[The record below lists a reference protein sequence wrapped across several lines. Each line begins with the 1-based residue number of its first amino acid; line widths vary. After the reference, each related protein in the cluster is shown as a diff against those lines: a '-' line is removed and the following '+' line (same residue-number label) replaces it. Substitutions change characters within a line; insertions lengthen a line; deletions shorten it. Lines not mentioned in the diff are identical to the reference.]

1 MNKKILTEINIYPVK
16 SLGGFKV
23 SKGIIEKRGL
33 KHDRRWL
40 LINEQSD
47 FMTQRDYPQ
56 MTLLKAEVE
65 SENLVLSSK
74 KNPSD
79 KFILNINS
87 FSPEVVN
94 VPIWDDRCDA
104 NLINKEVD
112 EWLSDHLK
120 TNCRIVYM
128 PESTSR
134 EVDKKYAHNNEI
146 VSFADAYPFLI
157 IGQSSLDE
165 LNRRM
170 ETSLPM
176 NRFRTNF
183 VFTGGDPFE
192 EDTWGKFRMGEL
204 IFHAVKPCA
213 RCVITTTD
221 QDTAERAHEPLKTLA
236 TFRKQDGKV
245 MFGQNLLCESTGI
258 VNIGD
263 EIVLINN

>member
-1 MNKKILTEINIYPVK
+1 MNNKILTEINIFPVK
-16 SLGGFKV
+16 SLGGYSV
-23 SKGIIEKRGL
+23 SEGIVEKRGL

-40 LINEQSD
+40 LVNEQLNL
-47 FMTQRDYPQ
+47 MTQRDYPQ

-65 SENLVLSSK
+65 SDNLVLSVK
-74 KNPSD
+74 QNPSD
-79 KFILNINS
+79 KFIFNINS
-87 FSPEVVN
+87 HSSEVIN

-104 NLINKEVD
+104 NLVSKEAD
-112 EWLSDHLK
+112 EWLSDHLNTK
-120 TNCRIVYM
+120 CRIVYM
-128 PESTSR
+128 PESTTR
-134 EVDKKYAHNNEI
+134 EVDKHYAANNEI
-146 VSFADAYPFLI
+146 VSFADGYPFMI

-183 VFTGGDPFE
+183 VFTGGEPFE
-192 EDTWGKFRMGEL
+192 EDKWGKFRMGEL
-204 IFHAVKPCA
+204 FFNAVKPCA

-245 MFGQNLLCESTGI
+245 MFGQNLLCESTG
-258 VNIGD
+258 VVFVGD
-263 EIVLINN
+263 EITLI